1 MKSYQQYF
9 YLFLS
14 LAFMATGLSA
24 CNGEMNSEPAQNTV
38 TGSTDYFPMPETQ
51 GEIHESEEFNFE
63 IQNVV
68 EGLEIP
74 WGMAFLPNGD
84 VLITEREGN
93 LRIVRDGELQQEPV
107 SGVPEVWAEGQ
118 GGLLD
123 VTLHPDYEENGWIYM
138 SYSKPGDGG
147 ANTAIIRGKLNG
159 NNFTNIEELFVGE
172 PFTDRGQHFG
182 SRIEFDPEGYMY
194 FSIGDRGEMD
204 LAQDINSSNGKV
216 YRLHDDGSIP
226 DDNPFVGTDGKDEA
240 FNYGHRNPQGMTVH
254 PETGKVWTHEHGP
267 RGGDEINIEGAGL
280 NYGWPVISYGINYD
294 GTVLTEE
301 TEREGMEQPVHYY
314 DPSIAPS
321 GMTFVTGDTY
331 PGWEGNLMIGA
342 LRFQLLSRVVLD
354 GDEFVREERLV
365 EEIGRI
371 RDVVQAPD
379 GYIYF
384 ANETDGIIH
393 RILPVE

>member
-1 MKSYQQYF
+1 MNSHLYYF
-9 YLFLS
+9 IYL
-14 LAFMATGLSA
+14 LSA
-24 CNGEMNSEPAQNTV
+24 VLIATTLQACNEEIDSQPV
-38 TGSTDYFPMPETQ
+38 VRTGTSHYFPMPDTP
-51 GEIHESEEFNFE
+51 GEVHVSEEFEFE

-68 EGLEIP
+68 TGLDIP
-74 WGMAFLPNGD
+74 WGMAFLPNGN
-84 VLITEREGN
+84 VLITERGGT
-93 LRIVRDGELQQEPV
+93 LRIVKDGELQEEPIA
-107 SGVPEVWAEGQ
+107 GVPEVWANGQ

-138 SYSKPGDGG
+138 SYSKPGEGG
-147 ANTAIIRGKLNG
+147 ANTAIIRGKLS
-159 NNFTNIEELFVGE
+159 NNTFTEVEELFAAE
-172 PFTDRGQHFG
+172 PFTDKGQHFG
-182 SRIEFDPEGYMY
+182 SRIVFDPDGYMF
-194 FSIGDRGEMD
+194 FSVGDRGEMD
-204 LAQDINSSNGKV
+204 RAQDINTSNGKV
-216 YRLHDDGSIP
+216 YRLHDDGRIP
-226 DDNPFVGTDGKDEA
+226 EDNPFVGRDGKDEA
-240 FNYGHRNPQGMTVH
+240 YNYGHRNPQGMDVH

-267 RGGDEINIEGAGL
+267 RGGDEINIEEAGL
-280 NYGWPVISYGINYD
+280 NYGWPEISYGINYD
-294 GTVLTEE
+294 GTVLTEF
-301 TEREGMEQPVHYY
+301 TEKEGMEQPVHYY

-384 ANETDGIIH
+384 ANESDGIIH
-393 RILPVE
+393 RILPVK